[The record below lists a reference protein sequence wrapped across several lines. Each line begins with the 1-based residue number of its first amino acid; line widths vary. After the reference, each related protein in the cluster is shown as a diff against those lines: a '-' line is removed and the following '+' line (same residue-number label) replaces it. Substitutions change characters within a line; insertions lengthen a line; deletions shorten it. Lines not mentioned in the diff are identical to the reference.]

1 MPVINWTDAALDDL
15 DAIFDL
21 IAKDAPPF
29 AQSFVQTIM
38 QSVDRLKPFPKS
50 GRKIPEADDDALRE
64 VIFQGYRIMYW
75 IISEQRIDIIAV
87 MHGSRDLSQTEQQPW

>member
-38 QSVDRLKPFPKS
+38 QSVDRLKRFPES
-50 GRKIPEADDDALRE
+50 GRKIPEAEDDTLRE

-87 MHGSRDLSQTEQQPW
+87 MHGSRDLSQPEKQPW